1 MYFKVCCFEVH
12 VHFALWTLEVSFLLN
27 VGPWQNSQNRGAA
40 VLGFPARRLIGGE
53 GFVGEKRE
61 ETEAHLMVVLDGSG
75 AAGRWVAGDVQGRR
89 PWELGSGELG

>member
-1 MYFKVCCFEVH
+1 M
-12 VHFALWTLEVSFLLN
+12 FLLQG
-27 VGPWQNSQNRGAA
+27 GPWRKSGTEEGTGAT
-40 VLGFPARRLIGGE
+40 FPGEGLAGGE

>member
-1 MYFKVCCFEVH
+1 V
-12 VHFALWTLEVSFLLN
+12 
-27 VGPWQNSQNRGAA
+27 NRGGLARR
-40 VLGFPARRLIGGE
+40 FPAMGLAGGE

>member
-1 MYFKVCCFEVH
+1 M
-12 VHFALWTLEVSFLLN
+12 
-27 VGPWQNSQNRGAA
+27 AA
-40 VLGFPARRLIGGE
+40 GFSVPRLTGGE

-61 ETEAHLMVVLDGSG
+61 ETEAHLMVVLDGWG